1 MTFKLYHIRQPE
13 GNYLYEYSI
22 NDLCGRHARAN
33 LNELIDDIIS
43 EQHSL
48 LSLALLTIKD
58 FYLYEVEYTLTA
70 TDLTPLFTAGYVN
83 TKALKTSLLLGLQ
96 STIPEH
102 LV

>member
-1 MTFKLYHIRQPE
+1 MTFKLYHVRQPE
-13 GNYLYEYSI
+13 GHYLYEYSI
-22 NDLCGRHARAN
+22 NDLCGRHASTK
-33 LNELIDDIIS
+33 LNKLIDDIIS

-48 LSLALLTIKD
+48 LLSALLTIKD

-70 TDLTPLFTAGYVN
+70 TDLTPLFTACYVN
-83 TKALKTSLLLGLQ
+83 TKALKTSLFLGLQ

>member
-13 GNYLYEYSI
+13 GHYLYEYSI
-22 NDLCGRHARAN
+22 NDLCGRHASTK
-33 LNELIDDIIS
+33 LNKLIDDIIS

-48 LSLALLTIKD
+48 LLSALLTIKD

-70 TDLTPLFTAGYVN
+70 TDLTPLFTACYVN
-83 TKALKTSLLLGLQ
+83 TKALKTSLFLDLQ